1 MKQTPRAPGDPDPAR
16 ARALGELD
24 RARAP
29 LFAEMRDLARDP
41 GYREVDPPHLDC
53 LHPRN
58 QMRISPLEAESI
70 AEALR
75 KRPELRRRLPAI
87 RRRLREELR
96 RLEDS
101 TRRQSFSCPLLERK
115 LCLVHGAAKP
125 IGCLA
130 WNPGREFSDAG
141 WFAFARRDELN
152 DAQHPGW
159 KLRVIPLWLAR
170 VLGEPL
176 PARRPKRR
184 P

>member
-1 MKQTPRAPGDPDPAR
+1 MKRTPQAPGDPDPAR

-29 LFAEMRDLARDP
+29 LFAEMRELARDP

-58 QMRISPLEAESI
+58 QMRISPREAESI
-70 AEALR
+70 AKAVR
-75 KRPELRRRLPAI
+75 KRPELRRGLPAI
-87 RRRLREELR
+87 GRRRLPPLRRRLRAALT

-101 TRRQSFSCPLLERK
+101 TPRQSFPCPLLESK

-130 WNPGREFSDAG
+130 
-141 WFAFARRDELN
+141 
-152 DAQHPGW
+152 
-159 KLRVIPLWLAR
+159 
-170 VLGEPL
+170 
-176 PARRPKRR
+176 
-184 P
+184 